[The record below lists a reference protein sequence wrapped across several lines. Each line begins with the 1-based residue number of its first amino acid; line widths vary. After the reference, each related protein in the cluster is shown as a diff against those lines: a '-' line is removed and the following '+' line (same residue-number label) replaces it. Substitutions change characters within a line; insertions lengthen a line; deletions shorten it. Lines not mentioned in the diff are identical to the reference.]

1 MVNNPIVLAAAAW
14 TPQITTTLDTPAQE
28 LIVQWSAYTHPDID
42 SYTLY
47 LGTAPGV
54 YTISTT
60 GYSLVYPLDGQGN
73 PTGAPVGYGG
83 FGNIEPGVTYYLLVE
98 AVDEETGRTVRSHE
112 VTVNASPGSYALNT
126 GSTTYT
132 VNPGGTL
139 NIPVGL
145 QVTQPLYYP
154 DVALDLNQVDNP
166 PGLVTRFARDYTGD
180 TTLRD
185 SSGTVALTVQG
196 ASAEVVTHRDGMVQ
210 AAAADTTSADL
221 LVNISKYLAPGT
233 YPVTVSG
240 VNGQNQ
246 PVTTTVMVVVTTN
259 PLLTVNKA
267 GNGSG
272 TVTSNPVG
280 IDCGTT
286 CSAAFVPNTVVTLT
300 ATPTAGSLFGGWS
313 GACAGSGNT
322 CQVTM
327 DAAKSVTATFTA
339 AQSSNGGK
347 LYLPL
352 IRK

>member
-1 MVNNPIVLAAAAW
+1 M
-14 TPQITTTLDTPAQE
+14 
-28 LIVQWSAYTHPDID
+28 
-42 SYTLY
+42 
-47 LGTAPGV
+47 
-54 YTISTT
+54 
-60 GYSLVYPLDGQGN
+60 
-73 PTGAPVGYGG
+73 
-83 FGNIEPGVTYYLLVE
+83 TYYLLVE

-126 GSTTYT
+126 GNNTYT

-139 NIPVGL
+139 DIPVGL

-154 DVALDLNQVDNP
+154 AVALDLDEVNNP
-166 PGLVTRFARDYTGD
+166 PGLVTRFAQDYTGD

-185 SSGTVALTVQG
+185 TSGAVALRVQG
-196 ASAEVVTHRDGMVQ
+196 ASAEVVTHRDGAVQ
-210 AAAADTTSADL
+210 AAAADVTSAEL
-221 LVNISKYLAPGT
+221 LVKISKYLAPGT
-233 YPVTVSG
+233 YPVTISG

-246 PVTTTVMVVVTTN
+246 PITTTVMVVVTTN

-272 TVTSNPVG
+272 TVTSNPAG
-280 IDCGTT
+280 IDCGNG
-286 CSAAFVPNTVVTLT
+286 CSAAFAPNTVVTLT
-300 ATPTAGSLFGGWS
+300 ATPMAGSLFSGWS
-313 GACAGSGNT
+313 GACTGSGNT

-339 AQSSNGGK
+339 VQSNNGGK